1 MAQIHRL
8 TKTATKRIK
17 RNPYNALAAILV
29 MFLTFFVGGIFIL
42 VTLASSVIIHYYET
56 RPQITAFLKDDTT
69 IDQVENIKTNI
80 QKIPSVTKVKYVSK
94 QEALEIFKE
103 RNKNEPALLDFVPAD
118 ILPTSIEVS
127 GNKIT
132 DFDEIANG
140 LKSEPQV
147 SKVVYYQEIINAL
160 IKITSA
166 VRIIG
171 LIIIGFL
178 ILTSI
183 TVTLIVI
190 GLNISL
196 HREEIEIMK
205 LVGATKWYVRT
216 PFLIE
221 GATYGFISAVAAVG
235 TVALFFPFVSPY
247 IEKAF
252 SPIPIFPTDFL
263 VFIYL
268 LLAEV
273 ALGLIIG
280 AFGAWIATR
289 KYLEV

>member
-8 TKTATKRIK
+8 TKTATKRIR

-42 VTLASSVIIHYYET
+42 VTLASNVIIHYYET

-69 IDQVENIKTNI
+69 TTQVEGIKTNV

-94 QEALEIFKE
+94 EEALEIYKE

-118 ILPTSIEVS
+118 ILPASVEVS

-132 DFDEIANG
+132 DFDDIANS

-160 IKITSA
+160 IKITST
-166 VRIIG
+166 VRIVG
-171 LIIIGFL
+171 LIIIAFL

-196 HREEIEIMK
+196 HKEEIEIMK

-235 TVALFFPFVSPY
+235 TIAMVFPFVSPY
-247 IEKAF
+247 IERAF
-252 SPIPIFPTDFL
+252 SPIPLFPTDFL

-268 LLAEV
+268 LLAEI
-273 ALGLIIG
+273 ALGILIG
-280 AFGAWIATR
+280 AFGAWVATR
-289 KYLEV
+289 RYLEV

>member
-56 RPQITAFLKDDTT
+56 RPQITAFLKDDTN
-69 IDQVENIKTNI
+69 IGQVENIKTNI

-171 LIIIGFL
+171 LMIIGFL
-178 ILTSI
+178 IVTSI

-235 TVALFFPFVSPY
+235 ILALLFPFVSPY

-263 VFIYL
+263 VFVYL

-289 KYLEV
+289 RYLEV